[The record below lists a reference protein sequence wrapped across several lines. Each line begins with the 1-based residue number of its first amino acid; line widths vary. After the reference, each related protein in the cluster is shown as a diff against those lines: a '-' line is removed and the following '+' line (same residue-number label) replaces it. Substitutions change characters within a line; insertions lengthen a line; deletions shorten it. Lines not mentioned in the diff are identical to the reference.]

1 MFGHLL
7 NFLFQLLF
15 SLSGLHVKVDMC
27 MFADSAMLLHVTRKR
42 VCLAAKGSQYHVL
55 LLFSRTCVSTR
66 TPSCDQNEDAVVSG
80 LLSVSTDTTVYCR
93 YTDIQ

>member
-42 VCLAAKGSQYHVL
+42 VCLAAKLNL

-66 TPSCDQNEDAVVSG
+66 TPS
-80 LLSVSTDTTVYCR
+80 
-93 YTDIQ
+93 